1 MCPVAYSSLVNVRPN
16 TGYIIKFEILQNNL
30 KVSNIKV
37 NDKDFGNCDPSVE
50 AAEDCKFYDCS
61 DHLDWKYVS
70 STNGVMFFEW
80 TYSEHSQK
88 CECDKESWECGNN
101 LNTGSQIIDAARIEL
116 TPIGK

>member
-1 MCPVAYSSLVNVRPN
+1 M
-16 TGYIIKFEILQNNL
+16 
-30 KVSNIKV
+30 
-37 NDKDFGNCDPSVE
+37 DFGNCDPSIE
-50 AAEDCKFYDCS
+50 AAEECKFYNCS

-70 STNGVMFFEW
+70 SENGVMFFEW